1 MTHMFDS
8 NVTALLVSAI
18 AMTVLA
24 INNDHV
30 KPRLA
35 KKCRIPVPIELIV
48 IVVCTVVSY
57 FMSLHGTHGL
67 STIGINAS

>member
-1 MTHMFDS
+1 MFDS
-8 NVTALLVSAI
+8 NVTAVLVSAI
-18 AMTVLA
+18 AMAVLA

-48 IVVCTVVSY
+48 VVVGTVVSY
-57 FMSLHGTHGL
+57 FMNLHDTHGL
-67 STIGINAS
+67 STIGTNES